1 MPRVVHFE
9 IPADNPDRAVKF
21 YSSVFNWKV
30 EKWAGPI
37 EYWLVTTGSKEAPG
51 IDGAIMVR
59 GQENCVINTIDVPLV
74 DEFVA
79 KIKAK
84 GGKIVQ
90 PKTAIPGV
98 GYFAYFKDT
107 EGNKF
112 GIMQSDMSAK

>member
-9 IPADNPDRAVKF
+9 IPADNPARAVKF
-21 YSSVFNWKV
+21 YSEVFNWKI

-37 EYWLVTTGSKEAPG
+37 EYWLVTTGSKDTPG
-51 IDGAIMVR
+51 IDGAIMPR
-59 GQENCVINTIDVPLV
+59 GEDGCVINTVDVPSL
-74 DEFVA
+74 DEFVR
-79 KIKAK
+79 KIRAG

-98 GYFAYFKDT
+98 GYLAYCQDT

-112 GIMQSDMSAK
+112 GIMQPDMSAK